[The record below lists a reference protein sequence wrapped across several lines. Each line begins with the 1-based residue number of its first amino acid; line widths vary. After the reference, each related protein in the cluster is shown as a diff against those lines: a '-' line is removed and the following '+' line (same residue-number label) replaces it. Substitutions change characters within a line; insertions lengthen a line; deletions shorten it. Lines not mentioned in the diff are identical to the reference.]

1 MSNIVKAGLLAAFL
15 FPGAAH
21 WWLKRYILA
30 GVFAIAAVIPLYV
43 IIDVTMTQT
52 QLIIDKVL
60 QSGGQID
67 VLSINTLVTQQMA
80 SLDTQ
85 GVYYATVMLLCVW
98 LVNIF
103 DAIRLARKRE
113 Y

>member
-1 MSNIVKAGLLAAFL
+1 MNNVVKAALLAAFL

-21 WWLKRYILA
+21 WWLKKYLVGAIFAILA
-30 GVFAIAAVIPLYV
+30 VVPLYV
-43 IIDVTMTQT
+43 IMDTTMTQT

-67 VLSINTLVTQQMA
+67 LLSIHALVTQQMA

-85 GVYYATVMLLCVW
+85 DVYHATVMLLCVW
-98 LVNIF
+98 LVNVL
-103 DAIRLARKRE
+103 DAMRLARKRE
-113 Y
+113 H